1 MKKDLPDLFLIFAI
15 FCIGLYIVPLQMM
28 HFDLSFIPGDMGDTR
43 LNNYFLEHGYKWL
56 TGQVESFWNAP
67 FFYPTMRTMS
77 FSDNHLG
84 TLPIYALFRFLHF
97 DRETSYQLWFLAVFT
112 LNYFSC
118 VWILRKF
125 SINALGTAA
134 GAFVFTFSLPV
145 IAQLG
150 HSQLLPRFM
159 IPFAFY
165 FALRY
170 FEKPDIK
177 MLALTCLAVVIQ
189 FYCTI
194 YMGYFLVLG
203 LLSLLIAFV
212 LLQDNRST
220 KLRDIVWGSYR
231 TITLRTI
238 IILLSLISLLPL
250 ILPYY
255 KTLLEY
261 GWRSRRDIAQMLPRI
276 NSYLYPA
283 GGSLLWNWLSPMGSS
298 LPVSWEHQI
307 FVGMLPLIA
316 FIVMPIFYLRYRV
329 EPLVT
334 KGMIAFI
341 AIALLILLTLYY
353 GSPLYRLT
361 LFLPGLRAIRAV
373 TRIILLILF
382 PLSVVLGAVLTK
394 LSENRVALMRS
405 STTFILSCI
414 VLFTVT
420 LDQNIK
426 ASSYNTYSKVES
438 QNRLKTVERLVQK
451 KGSQSKVFAYMPDRS
466 SDPPFVVH
474 LDAMLAAQNLNMAS
488 VNGYSG
494 IFPDDYDFYYNYDRC
509 DSLLKW
515 KEIAENKYRK
525 YYYGKELFK
534 DFIIAGRDSCL
545 DDIMP

>member
-1 MKKDLPDLFLIFAI
+1 M
-15 FCIGLYIVPLQMM
+15 YIVPLQMM
-28 HFDLSFIPGDMGDTR
+28 HFDLSFIPGDIGDAR

-56 TGQVESFWNAP
+56 TGQVKSFWNAP
-67 FFYPTMRTMS
+67 FFYPTIRTMS
-77 FSDNHLG
+77 LSDNYLG
-84 TLPIYALFRFLHF
+84 TLPVYALFRFLHF

-118 VWILRKF
+118 VWVLRKL
-125 SINALGTAA
+125 SINALGIAA

-145 IAQLG
+145 IARLG
-150 HSQLLPRFM
+150 HSQLLPRFV

-194 YMGYFLVLG
+194 YMGYFSVLG

-220 KLRDIVWGSYR
+220 TLRDIVWGSYR
-231 TITLRTI
+231 TVTLRTI

-261 GWRSRRDIAQMLPRI
+261 GWRSRREIAQMLPRI

-283 GGSLLWNWLSPMGSS
+283 GGSLLWSWLSPMGSS

-307 FVGMLPLIA
+307 FVGMLPLVA
-316 FIVMPIFYLRYRV
+316 FIVMPIFYLRYRA
-329 EPLVT
+329 EPLLT
-334 KGMIAFI
+334 KGMIASI

-353 GSPLYRLT
+353 GPSLYRLT

-373 TRIILLILF
+373 TRIILLMLF
-382 PLSVVLGAVLTK
+382 PLSVVLGVVLTK
-394 LSENRVALMRS
+394 LSENRGALTRS
-405 STTFILSCI
+405 SATFILSCI
-414 VLFTVT
+414 VLFAVV

-438 QNRLKTVERLVQK
+438 QNRLKIVERLVQK
-451 KGSQSKVFAYMPDRS
+451 KGSQSRVFAYMPDRS
-466 SDPPFVVH
+466 SDPPYAIH

-515 KEIAENKYRK
+515 KAIAENKFGK
-525 YYYGKELFK
+525 YYHGKELFK

-545 DDIMP
+545 DDNMPYTFMDNALP